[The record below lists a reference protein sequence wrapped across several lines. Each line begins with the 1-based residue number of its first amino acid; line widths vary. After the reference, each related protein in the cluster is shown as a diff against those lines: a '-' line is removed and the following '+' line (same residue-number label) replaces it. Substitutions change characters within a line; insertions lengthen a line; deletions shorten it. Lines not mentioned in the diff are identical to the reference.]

1 MNLYGWPTSPT
12 WPGARTLTENMLQS
26 VSQEFIIGMQ
36 GLRYVAGDFNHPE
49 SLPSIQGWLQAG
61 WVEIQTLHHQRSGYV
76 PQDTYR
82 GMSRPDR
89 LYISPELA
97 AFFTAAHYEAWF
109 ADHGALHGVFQIPD
123 NHPSYWAWPLPAQL
137 PWEEADIQ
145 TWHASLQPSLNDTQP
160 TQDPTSHYKHLGY
173 LYETSLD
180 HHLSEHSHIRLPPA
194 CLGRGQRLQPV
205 RRQPQA
211 PILRSSRPGE
221 EHLASD
227 VISRA
232 VLRWFRQLR
241 RLQSMHHALKA
252 GGQGPTHQL
261 YRTELWHAI
270 LHAPGFQPTF
280 CEWWPTRKHQFQGSP
295 PHLPL
300 YAPSLDLMHNIYN
313 DFRYN
318 FRSFES
324 WNLRQKSKCNQARL
338 QQHHHRIFKAIK
350 PAMREPIDRLVEK
363 HTVAILAVS
372 ADGTQIHTDAPLESR
387 PQATW
392 WVDGTP
398 ATVKQLSQDTFEIES
413 DLLLVKGQQL
423 HQHHHLSSESQIHST
438 LEQFWQKRWS
448 KHADLPQEAWKRI
461 FGFVKAYV
469 PKGAINLPRL
479 QLSQWD
485 NTLNKFKAHAARGP
499 DGYGRLDLIN
509 MPPQL
514 KQAHLDLLH
523 RIEHGEQWP
532 QQLLNGHAHGLAKCV
547 EAEEVSQ
554 YRPIIILSMIYR
566 TWSSIRARQGLQQLE
581 QLMDC
586 PAFGFLPTREAQE
599 IWLPLQGLI
608 ELRAQQ
614 SQPLVGCV
622 ADVEKAFNH
631 LPRGPIKQIAKHVG
645 FDADFVEAWHRF
657 LLGFSRRFKIRDT
670 VGSPLFSNCG
680 YPEGCPLSC
689 LAMALTDWCYH
700 LYQAHFAPR
709 ATSISFVD
717 NLEILAHTPGA
728 LLQAMVAQETFLDM
742 FQLSIDLDKTYL
754 WAVHP
759 RDRQQLGLLKHR
771 ISLKDKDLGGHM
783 TYGPRR
789 RVAHHPTLVQ
799 NLQPTWSLL
808 RRLRAPGL
816 CKTHVLVQ
824 SMWPK
829 IFHSAPIE
837 DFSLQLIKQLRTAA
851 VRALG
856 HGNAGANPAI
866 RLSLLQGNIL
876 ADPGFYQLWHVVR
889 TFRRMLLK
897 QAALLDMWHQFQA
910 FFDGHFYAGPFSVL
924 IRQLNAVSWKIE
936 APPYLTDHDG
946 LQHNIL
952 TIDHHYLRSI
962 LEDAW
967 RQRVALDAST
977 RTDLQGLRGINWP
990 ACRHLGAHHTALQSA
1005 QIRALR
1011 EGAFYL
1017 NTHKAKYDCFISAT
1031 CARCLQPDTVDH
1043 RCLHCPG
1050 FSTSRAAHPEAI
1062 ALWEG
1067 TPISLRERLLPPRN
1081 PHHGQLRRYLHSLH
1095 ERPVSF
1101 EILGDRAQDTHVF
1114 SDGTCTSPT
1123 YSPLSLAAWSVISAS
1138 RQSRI
1143 ASGPLPGEV
1152 QSSNRAEL
1160 YAALITAQWTKQ
1172 CRCRTHLWTDSAY
1185 TATGIWQLQQAPDDI
1200 PSRTNADLWQQLSA
1214 TLATLG
1220 EGQLLVHHTAG
1231 HSIPAEMDDPV
1242 DAWLAHWNN
1251 VADYAAKEA
1260 NRRHSEEF
1268 HTLWTAYS
1276 QTERDQLHR
1285 LACLQELHLA
1295 VAATNAENQPTA
1307 ADGFEEYDLPAD
1319 ADPEPDS
1326 GDALVSWPEVLS
1338 PDWAQSLPGSRIEFK
1353 FDSGFPRQA
1362 ITWLLQE
1369 AEQATLASHISWLEV
1384 AVMMRIASL
1393 SMPVPTSHTSGEIW
1407 RNPSPL
1413 LGVQT
1418 TLASD
1423 IRMTRSFFRLV
1434 AVHFGLDIQEVRGIN
1449 LASLGVAPP
1458 QSGLTLK
1465 LSTLVKHQARQAI
1478 RTFCTG
1484 RPIRSANDLS
1494 RPFRQ

>member
-1 MNLYGWPTSPT
+1 MARPSERTPQVQPPRTVVRFGEALHPGPSLCIGTTNPSGAYGKAQYLADLPPGIWNISETHLTAANTRTFDKQLKFQASQQHRRLRSLYAPLRTGSQVAGSWTGVMQFADLPAQAISVPGLADYYQQSRLQLSRFWIGDFQISGLNLYGWPTSPT

-97 AFFTAAHYEAWF
+97 AFFTAAHYEACTRTY
-109 ADHGALHGVFQIPD
+109 ACHLPALVEANASNQYGD
-123 NHPSYWAWPLPAQL
+123 NH
-137 PWEEADIQ
+137 
-145 TWHASLQPSLNDTQP
+145 
-160 TQDPTSHYKHLGY
+160 K
-173 LYETSLD
+173 
-180 HHLSEHSHIRLPPA
+180 
-194 CLGRGQRLQPV
+194 
-205 RRQPQA
+205 
-211 PILRSSRPGE
+211 LRSFDPVVQEKSIWLPMSAG
-221 EHLASD
+221 LYSD
-227 VISRA
+227 GFDNYDAFRA
-232 VLRWFRQLR
+232 CTTPSKLEAKALRT
-241 RLQSMHHALKA
+241 SST
-252 GGQGPTHQL
+252 GPSSGMRYYTHRAFSPL
-261 YRTELWHAI
+261 SAN
-270 LHAPGFQPTF
+270 
-280 CEWWPTRKHQFQGSP
+280 GSP
-295 PHLPL
+295 PHLPP
-300 YAPSLDLMHNIYN
+300 YAPSLDLLHNIYN

-324 WNLRQKSKCNQARL
+324 WNMRQKSKCNQARL

-363 HTVAILAVS
+363 HTVAILAV
-372 ADGTQIHTDAPLESR
+372 TQIHTDASLESR
-387 PQATW
+387 PHATW

-398 ATVKQLSQDTFEIES
+398 A
-413 DLLLVKGQQL
+413 LLLVKGQQL
-423 HQHHHLSSESQIHST
+423 HQHHHLSSESQIHFT

-469 PKGAINLPRL
+469 PKGAIDLPRL
-479 QLSQWD
+479 QLPQWD

-670 VGSPLFSNCG
+670 VGSPLFSNSG

-754 WAVHP
+754 WAVNP

-789 RVAHHPTLVQ
+789 TSPSSSSSNCA
-799 NLQPTWSLL
+799 LQRSV
-808 RRLRAPGL
+808 
-816 CKTHVLVQ
+816 H
-824 SMWPK
+824 
-829 IFHSAPIE
+829 
-837 DFSLQLIKQLRTAA
+837 
-851 VRALG
+851 LG
-856 HGNAGANPAI
+856 MATQA
-866 RLSLLQGNIL
+866 STSS
-876 ADPGFYQLWHVVR
+876 

-910 FFDGHFYAGPFSVL
+910 SFDGHFYAGPFSVL

-1005 QIRALR
+1005 QICALR

-1101 EILGDRAQDTHVF
+1101 EILGDRAQDTQVF

-1123 YSPLSLAAWSVISAS
+1123 YSPLSLAAWSVVSAS

-1231 HSIPAEMDDPV
+1231 
-1242 DAWLAHWNN
+1242 
-1251 VADYAAKEA
+1251 
-1260 NRRHSEEF
+1260 
-1268 HTLWTAYS
+1268 
-1276 QTERDQLHR
+1276 
-1285 LACLQELHLA
+1285 
-1295 VAATNAENQPTA
+1295 QPR
-1307 ADGFEEYDLPAD
+1307 
-1319 ADPEPDS
+1319 
-1326 GDALVSWPEVLS
+1326 W
-1338 PDWAQSLPGSRIEFK
+1338 
-1353 FDSGFPRQA
+1353 
-1362 ITWLLQE
+1362 
-1369 AEQATLASHISWLEV
+1369 
-1384 AVMMRIASL
+1384 
-1393 SMPVPTSHTSGEIW
+1393 
-1407 RNPSPL
+1407 
-1413 LGVQT
+1413 T
-1418 TLASD
+1418 TLLMLRWRTGTTLLTMQPRRQIA
-1423 IRMTRSFFRLV
+1423 
-1434 AVHFGLDIQEVRGIN
+1434 G
-1449 LASLGVAPP
+1449 
-1458 QSGLTLK
+1458 TLK
-1465 LSTLVKHQARQAI
+1465 SFTPSGRRTAKLSEISCIA
-1478 RTFCTG
+1478 
-1484 RPIRSANDLS
+1484 
-1494 RPFRQ
+1494 

>member
-1 MNLYGWPTSPT
+1 
-12 WPGARTLTENMLQS
+12 
-26 VSQEFIIGMQ
+26 
-36 GLRYVAGDFNHPE
+36 
-49 SLPSIQGWLQAG
+49 
-61 WVEIQTLHHQRSGYV
+61 
-76 PQDTYR
+76 
-82 GMSRPDR
+82 MSRPDR

-145 TWHASLQPSLNDTQP
+145 TWHASFQPSLNDTQP
-160 TQDPTSHYKHLGY
+160 TLDPTSHYKHLGY

-350 PAMREPIDRLVEK
+350 PAMREPMDRLVEK

-372 ADGTQIHTDAPLESR
+372 ADGTQIHTDASLESR
-387 PQATW
+387 PHATW

-398 ATVKQLSQDTFEIES
+398 ATVKQLSQDTFEVES

-461 FGFVKAYV
+461 FGFVKAY
-469 PKGAINLPRL
+469 
-479 QLSQWD
+479 
-485 NTLNKFKAHAARGP
+485 
-499 DGYGRLDLIN
+499 
-509 MPPQL
+509 
-514 KQAHLDLLH
+514 
-523 RIEHGEQWP
+523 
-532 QQLLNGHAHGLAKCV
+532 
-547 EAEEVSQ
+547 
-554 YRPIIILSMIYR
+554 
-566 TWSSIRARQGLQQLE
+566 
-581 QLMDC
+581 
-586 PAFGFLPTREAQE
+586 
-599 IWLPLQGLI
+599 
-608 ELRAQQ
+608 
-614 SQPLVGCV
+614 
-622 ADVEKAFNH
+622 
-631 LPRGPIKQIAKHVG
+631 
-645 FDADFVEAWHRF
+645 
-657 LLGFSRRFKIRDT
+657 
-670 VGSPLFSNCG
+670 
-680 YPEGCPLSC
+680 
-689 LAMALTDWCYH
+689 
-700 LYQAHFAPR
+700 
-709 ATSISFVD
+709 
-717 NLEILAHTPGA
+717 
-728 LLQAMVAQETFLDM
+728 ETFLDM

-771 ISLKDKDLGGHM
+771 TSLKDKDLGGHM

-789 RVAHHPTLVQ
+789 R
-799 NLQPTWSLL
+799 
-808 RRLRAPGL
+808 
-816 CKTHVLVQ
+816 
-824 SMWPK
+824 

-856 HGNAGANPAI
+856 HGNAGASPAI

-910 FFDGHFYAGPFSVL
+910 SFDGHFYAGPFSVL

-952 TIDHHYLRSI
+952 TIDHHYFRSI

-967 RQRVALDAST
+967 RQRVALDAFT

-1005 QIRALR
+1005 QICALR

-1017 NTHKAKYDCFISAT
+1017 NTHKAKYDCFISELRSHFANDYFH
-1031 CARCLQPDTVDH
+1031 L
-1043 RCLHCPG
+1043 
-1050 FSTSRAAHPEAI
+1050 AI
-1062 ALWEG
+1062 LTTG
-1067 TPISLRERLLPPRN
+1067 S
-1081 PHHGQLRRYLHSLH
+1081 Y
-1095 ERPVSF
+1095 
-1101 EILGDRAQDTHVF
+1101 DTHVF

-1123 YSPLSLAAWSVISAS
+1123 YSPLSLAAIGIPAAS
-1138 RQSRI
+1138 SWCIIQ
-1143 ASGPLPGEV
+1143 
-1152 QSSNRAEL
+1152 
-1160 YAALITAQWTKQ
+1160 
-1172 CRCRTHLWTDSAY
+1172 
-1185 TATGIWQLQQAPDDI
+1185 
-1200 PSRTNADLWQQLSA
+1200 
-1214 TLATLG
+1214 LATASPPRW
-1220 EGQLLVHHTAG
+1220 T
-1231 HSIPAEMDDPV
+1231 
-1242 DAWLAHWNN
+1242 WLAHWNN

-1268 HTLWTAYS
+1268 HTLWNTTY
-1276 QTERDQLHR
+1276 
-1285 LACLQELHLA
+1285 
-1295 VAATNAENQPTA
+1295 
-1307 ADGFEEYDLPAD
+1307 LPM
-1319 ADPEPDS
+1319 
-1326 GDALVSWPEVLS
+1326 LIL
-1338 PDWAQSLPGSRIEFK
+1338 
-1353 FDSGFPRQA
+1353 
-1362 ITWLLQE
+1362 
-1369 AEQATLASHISWLEV
+1369 
-1384 AVMMRIASL
+1384 
-1393 SMPVPTSHTSGEIW
+1393 
-1407 RNPSPL
+1407 NP
-1413 LGVQT
+1413 
-1418 TLASD
+1418 
-1423 IRMTRSFFRLV
+1423 
-1434 AVHFGLDIQEVRGIN
+1434 IQER
-1449 LASLGVAPP
+1449 
-1458 QSGLTLK
+1458 
-1465 LSTLVKHQARQAI
+1465 LS
-1478 RTFCTG
+1478 
-1484 RPIRSANDLS
+1484 
-1494 RPFRQ
+1494 